1 MVPQAGEHHLLIFL
15 GRLPYPLQRLLQ
27 PFPILCSAVGVLL
40 RIPLGQIPSLQRL
53 RRQCLGTPF
62 VHRLLRYYGPVR
74 LPGTVHHRITPW
86 IRGADTLPSALP
98 ALGSPDSRSVS
109 FLACPALRPRRGQT
123 ALCLCDPS
131 DVAFPYSKKVGP
143 PNVAQLSRSITQ
155 PASSPVNACTIP
167 SQV

>member
-1 MVPQAGEHHLLIFL
+1 MVL

-86 IRGADTLPSALP
+86 IRGADNPAIGVASPRLSRFPLSKLPCMPRSPTAQRPDGSLSLRPVRCCLPHIPRRSALQTLPN
-98 ALGSPDSRSVS
+98 
-109 FLACPALRPRRGQT
+109 FRG
-123 ALCLCDPS
+123 
-131 DVAFPYSKKVGP
+131 
-143 PNVAQLSRSITQ
+143 SITQ